1 MNNFPKGRN
10 NNMKARIPNQGG
22 NSQASM
28 MKKIQD
34 MQNEMA
40 RVQAEIEETEFD
52 ACSGGGAVEV
62 KVNGKHEVI
71 SVNIKPEVVDP
82 EDTEILADMIIAA
95 TNEALR
101 KASETMDREMG
112 KITGGLNLPAGMGF

>member
-1 MNNFPKGRN
+1 
-10 NNMKARIPNQGG
+10 MKARIPNQGG